1 MRGSAGLLSWSM
13 RRWMNHEKYPAYLA
27 WIFGLRE
34 SNLMTMPRQLGRP
47 QRQVIF
53 VRLVIG
59 HSVIGG
65 QFLPIPMSRKAT

>member
-1 MRGSAGLLSWSM
+1 
-13 RRWMNHEKYPAYLA
+13 LA

-34 SNLMTMPRQLGRP
+34 SNLVTMSRQLGRP